1 MQQVGADKCSFYLH
15 CFHKFCFGILTVS
28 LVFSGRDVLNL
39 SRASL
44 SAFVF
49 SLLVLSVIAVETA
62 CVSSGEPK
70 SWARGHDVR
79 WKSRSRRYGKSV
91 VGRWRLM
98 SNRVWVQ
105 CANSNESI
113 FSHVIG
119 YFELLDLD

>member
-79 WKSRSRRYGKSV
+79 WKSRSHRHGKCPV
-91 VGRWRLM
+91 VRWRLM
-98 SNRVWVQ
+98 SSRIQVQ
-105 CANSNESI
+105 CANNNESI
-113 FSHVIG
+113 TCPVVTGLF
-119 YFELLDLD
+119 